1 MTREEKN
8 QAIETL
14 TEKLRGSN
22 NVYFTDI
29 SNLNSERTS
38 NLRRLCFRRDVK
50 LVVVK
55 NNLLKKAM
63 HKSGRNYESLYN
75 ILKGS
80 TSLMI
85 SASGNAPAM
94 LIKEFR
100 KDSDRPVLKGAYVEE
115 TVYVGDEQLEALIHI
130 KSKNELIADIIFL
143 LQSPA
148 RNVISALQSGGH
160 TLSGIVKTLS
170 DRLE

>member
-14 TEKLRGSN
+14 TEKLRESN

-29 SNLNSERTS
+29 SNLNSERAS

-50 LVVVK
+50 LMVVK
-55 NNLLKKAM
+55 NTLLKKAM
-63 HKSGRNYESLYN
+63 HKSGRDYESLYD

-100 KDSDRPVLKGAYVEE
+100 KDSDKPVLKGAYVEE

-130 KSKNELIADIIFL
+130 KTKNELIAGIIFL

-148 RNVISALQSGGH
+148 HNVISALQSGKH
-160 TLSGIVKTLS
+160 KLSGIVKTLS
-170 DRLE
+170 DRPV